1 MILLQET
8 GRKRNL
14 NSPQYFQVLAHA
26 QTFFRGVVSCIA
38 VNILIFFVL
47 IVMDSSAGCSDNNA
61 NVKGEAKS
69 YKYKVCATLFS
80 LCLYLFVGIF
90 YVVIKS

>member
-1 MILLQET
+1 M
-8 GRKRNL
+8 
-14 NSPQYFQVLAHA
+14 
-26 QTFFRGVVSCIA
+26 SCIA
-38 VNILIFFVL
+38 ANIPIFFVL

-80 LCLYLFVGIF
+80 LWMRCLYLFVGIF
-90 YVVIKS
+90 SVVVNPDCH